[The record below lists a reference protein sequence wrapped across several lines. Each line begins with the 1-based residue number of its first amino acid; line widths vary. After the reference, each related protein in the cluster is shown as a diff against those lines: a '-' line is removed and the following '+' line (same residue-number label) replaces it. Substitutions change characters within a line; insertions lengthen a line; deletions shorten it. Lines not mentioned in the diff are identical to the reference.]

1 MFKHSLLSIALVMPL
16 AANAASSA
24 GASKYRVEIRNFHF
38 VPARVTVPVGAQ
50 VTWTNTDE
58 EPHIVVSTG
67 NQFPSS
73 PALDT
78 GDHYQT
84 TFAKPGTYTYFCSIH
99 PQMVATIIVK

>member
-1 MFKHSLLSIALVMPL
+1 MFRQSLMFVALALPFAVS
-16 AANAASSA
+16 ASPA
-24 GASKYRVEIRNFHF
+24 GAGKYQVQIRNFHF
-38 VPARVTVPVGAQ
+38 MPARMTVPVGAQ

-78 GDHYQT
+78 GDRYQA
-84 TFAKPGTYTYFCSIH
+84 TFTKPGTYTYFCSIH
-99 PQMVATIIVK
+99 PQMVATIVVK